1 MSDASTTLR
10 AVDFIHALPILVLA
24 GWACLVLLADA
35 LGQSRSTRLWPLG
48 LLGLAA
54 SLGVTA
60 WSWVA
65 HKQPAVEV
73 FGGMLVVDRFAL
85 FLDGAFI
92 VAGILTLLLSRPY
105 FAEHRFSYGE
115 HTSLILLVICGM
127 MMLVH
132 AGDFLMLVIGLETMS
147 LGVYSMVSSWTGN
160 AKSAEAGFKYFL
172 MGAVGSAFLLYG
184 IAMLYGA
191 VGHTSLIKLST
202 EATKVAGSPLY
213 LMGMF
218 MILGAMGFK
227 VALVPF
233 HGWTPDAYEGAPTP
247 VTGFM
252 AAAVKAAGFG
262 VLMRVFL
269 LVFGDNVFVYGSMG
283 WGNIFWWLA
292 VLTMTLGNVA
302 ALVQNNIKRML
313 AYSSIAHA
321 GYILVGVIA
330 AGSLP
335 DGSGGPVLYYLLAY
349 TFTTLGA
356 FGVVAW
362 IGSRENE
369 RGAVEDWNG
378 LGGAHPAAA
387 LAMTIFLL
395 SLGGIPPTAGFFGKF
410 YIFKAALA
418 HDDLLP
424 LVIIAAL
431 NSVVSI
437 YYYLRPVVAM
447 YFHEVDEPH
456 SPLRSGAMTSAL
468 VVAALLVLLLGLTPG
483 RYLAW
488 ADLSVMALIGR

>member
-1 MSDASTTLR
+1 
-10 AVDFIHALPILVLA
+10 
-24 GWACLVLLADA
+24 
-35 LGQSRSTRLWPLG
+35 
-48 LLGLAA
+48 
-54 SLGVTA
+54 
-60 WSWVA
+60 
-65 HKQPAVEV
+65 
-73 FGGMLVVDRFAL
+73 
-85 FLDGAFI
+85 
-92 VAGILTLLLSRPY
+92 
-105 FAEHRFSYGE
+105 
-115 HTSLILLVICGM
+115 
-127 MMLVH
+127 
-132 AGDFLMLVIGLETMS
+132 
-147 LGVYSMVSSWTGN
+147 
-160 AKSAEAGFKYFL
+160 
-172 MGAVGSAFLLYG
+172 
-184 IAMLYGA
+184 
-191 VGHTSLIKLST
+191 
-202 EATKVAGSPLY
+202 
-213 LMGMF
+213 
-218 MILGAMGFK
+218 
-227 VALVPF
+227 
-233 HGWTPDAYEGAPTP
+233 
-247 VTGFM
+247 
-252 AAAVKAAGFG
+252 
-262 VLMRVFL
+262 
-269 LVFGDNVFVYGSMG
+269 
-283 WGNIFWWLA
+283 
-292 VLTMTLGNVA
+292 
-302 ALVQNNIKRML
+302 
-313 AYSSIAHA
+313 
-321 GYILVGVIA
+321 
-330 AGSLP
+330 
-335 DGSGGPVLYYLLAY
+335 LAY